1 MRQLATTDRL
11 VRNPGKK
18 FWRTLSC
25 CDWDRLVLMKED
37 WLLAKNLST
46 LSTSAPAPSC
56 SVGPSVFRQGTCD
69 RGIWRKPVAFAADAE
84 GYINIKVWGF
94 NGRFA
99 ISSPSGLANCKFC

>member
-1 MRQLATTDRL
+1 MHFVNDGYLSLSLASQEAP
-11 VRNPGKK
+11 N
-18 FWRTLSC
+18 SQ
-25 CDWDRLVLMKED
+25 
-37 WLLAKNLST
+37 LAKNLST

-69 RGIWRKPVAFAADAE
+69 RGIWRKPLAFAADAE